1 MKIMFDYFFY
11 QTDTNG
17 FVNFLMIYLN
27 ITVVIAFT
35 TLIIKNLRF
44 YKFCRAQGQKMKEII
59 SKARYETNI
68 LEQKQS
74 SGGVL

>member
-44 YKFCRAQGQKMKEII
+44 YMKEII